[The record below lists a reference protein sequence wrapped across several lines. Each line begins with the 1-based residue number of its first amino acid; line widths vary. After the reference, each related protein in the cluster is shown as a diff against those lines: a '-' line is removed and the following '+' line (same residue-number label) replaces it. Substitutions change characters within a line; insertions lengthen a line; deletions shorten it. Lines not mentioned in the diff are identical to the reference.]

1 MKYSAAHRWLVVAIA
16 AFAIVLGPVNAA
28 TSRVAAPSTVMGEMS
43 DGMPCCPNGQPVTPD
58 CEKAC
63 QLLAA
68 CTPNFVS
75 GLPFKSPASFEFP
88 ITRNLDKPSSDFLDR
103 PLGTKP
109 PARPPRT

>member
-1 MKYSAAHRWLVVAIA
+1 MKCSAAHRWLVVAIA
-16 AFAIVLGPVNAA
+16 TLAIVFGPFNEA
-28 TSRVAAPSTVMGEMS
+28 TSLVTAPSTIMGEMS

-63 QLLAA
+63 QLLVA

-75 GLPFKSPASFEFP
+75 GLPFKSPASFEFLMA
-88 ITRNLDKPSSDFLDR
+88 RSLDKPSSDFLDR
-103 PLGTKP
+103 PIGMKP